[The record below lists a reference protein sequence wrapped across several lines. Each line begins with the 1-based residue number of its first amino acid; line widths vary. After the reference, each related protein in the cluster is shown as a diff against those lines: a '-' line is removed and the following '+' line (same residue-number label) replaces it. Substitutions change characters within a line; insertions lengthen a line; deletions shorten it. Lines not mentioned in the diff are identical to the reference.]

1 MSQLVLVLRHPKLK
15 SLYDFWLSLCGDDTP
30 PMADDVEPVDLRPWM
45 GNLVVIKVEAEPGDE
60 AGEGGATAYTYSF
73 YSQNF
78 AGKFGDDKAGQSV
91 DMLPDGPRDI
101 IRAEYDRV
109 VLEHIP
115 VSRVYTADF
124 DGLTQTWE
132 RLVLPLFNMRGEV
145 DKLLVAAFEL
155 PR

>member
-15 SLYDFWLSLCGDDTP
+15 SLYDFWLSLCGDNTP
-30 PMADDVEPVDLRPWM
+30 PMADDVDPVDLRPWM
-45 GNLVVIKVEAEPGDE
+45 GNLVVIKVAAEPGHG
-60 AGEGGATAYTYSF
+60 AGDGATAYTYSF

-109 VLEHIP
+109 VHEHIP

-132 RLVLPLFNMRGEV
+132 RLVLPLFNIKGEV
-145 DKLLVAAFEL
+145 DKLLVAAYEL
-155 PR
+155 AR

>member
-1 MSQLVLVLRHPKLK
+1 MSSLVLVLRHPKLK
-15 SLYDFWLSLCGDDTP
+15 SLYDYWLGLCGHETP
-30 PMADDVEPVDLRPWM
+30 PMADDVDPADLRPWM
-45 GNLVVIKVEAEPGDE
+45 GNLVVIKVEAAGDE
-60 AGEGGATAYTYSF
+60 AAATPAYTYSF
-73 YSQNF
+73 YSQFF

-109 VLEHIP
+109 MREHIP

-132 RLVLPLFNMRGEV
+132 RLVLPLFNLSGEV

>member
-45 GNLVVIKVEAEPGDE
+45 GNLVVIKVEAEPGHD

-109 VLEHIP
+109 VREHIP

>member
-1 MSQLVLVLRHPKLK
+1 MSRLVLVLRHPDLK
-15 SLYDFWLSLCGDDTP
+15 SLYDYWLGLCRDETP
-30 PMADDVEPVDLRPWM
+30 PMADDVDPADLRPWM
-45 GNLVVIKVEAEPGDE
+45 GHLVVIKVDPGKGE
-60 AGEGGATAYTYSF
+60 AGASYTYSF
-73 YSQNF
+73 YSQFF
-78 AGKFGDDKAGQSV
+78 AGRFGDDKAGQSV

-109 VLEHIP
+109 VREHIP

-132 RLVLPLFNMRGEV
+132 RLVLPLFNLEGVV
-145 DKLLVAAFEL
+145 DKLLVAAYEL

>member
-1 MSQLVLVLRHPKLK
+1 MTRLVLVLRHPKLK
-15 SLYDFWLSLCGDDTP
+15 SLYDYWLGLCAHETP
-30 PMADDVEPVDLRPWM
+30 PMADDVDPVDLRPWM
-45 GNLVVIKVEAEPGDE
+45 GNLVVIRVEPG
-60 AGEGGATAYTYSF
+60 AGTDDGTAKPTYTYSF
-73 YSQNF
+73 YSQFF

-91 DMLPDGPRDI
+91 DMLPDGQRDI

-109 VLEHIP
+109 VRENIP

-132 RLVLPLFNMRGEV
+132 RLVLPLFNLGGEV
-145 DKLLVAAFEL
+145 DKLLVAAYEL

>member
-1 MSQLVLVLRHPKLK
+1 
-15 SLYDFWLSLCGDDTP
+15 
-30 PMADDVEPVDLRPWM
+30 MADDVDPAELRPWM
-45 GNLVVIKVEAEPGDE
+45 GNLVVIRVDPGTDE
-60 AGEGGATAYTYSF
+60 AGDGAEAAPSYTYSF
-73 YSQNF
+73 YSQFF

-109 VLEHIP
+109 VQEHIP

-132 RLVLPLFNMRGEV
+132 RLVLPLFNLSGEV
-145 DKLLVAAFEL
+145 DKMLVAAYEL

>member
-1 MSQLVLVLRHPKLK
+1 MSQLVLVLRHQKLK
-15 SLYDFWLSLCGDDTP
+15 SLYDFWLSLCGDETP
-30 PMADDVEPVDLRPWM
+30 PMADDVDPVDLRPWM
-45 GNLVVIKVEAEPGDE
+45 GNLVVIKVDPAGD
-60 AGEGGATAYTYSF
+60 GGGAGPSYTYSF
-73 YSQNF
+73 YSQFF
-78 AGKFGDDKAGQSV
+78 AGKFGDDKAGQSL
-91 DMLPDGPRDI
+91 DMLPEGQRDM

-109 VLEHIP
+109 VREHIP

-132 RLVLPLFNMRGEV
+132 RLVLPLFNMQGEV